1 MSGGGS
7 KDREPKLGKRSVEII
22 RVSDRPAG
30 VLVHRYH
37 SVARTYASS
46 GVRDP
51 IRIRGE
57 FDALLRFAFRSGRL
71 WVIVENGP
79 PQSPCKY
86 PFRIISRIF
95 FF

>member
-1 MSGGGS
+1 MLGGGS

-22 RVSDRPAG
+22 RVSNRPAG

-51 IRIRGE
+51 IRGHGE
-57 FDALLRFAFRSGRL
+57 FDALLRDSLSGPDVFGLLLRMDL
-71 WVIVENGP
+71 HKARANI
-79 PQSPCKY
+79 
-86 PFRIISRIF
+86 PFV
-95 FF
+95 